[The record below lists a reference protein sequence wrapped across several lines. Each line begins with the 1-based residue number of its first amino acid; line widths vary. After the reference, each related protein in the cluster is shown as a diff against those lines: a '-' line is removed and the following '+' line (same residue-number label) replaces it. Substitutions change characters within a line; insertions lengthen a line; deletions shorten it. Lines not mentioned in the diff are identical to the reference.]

1 MTDGGFGMAGENM
14 HVSQIYLSDSEDQ
27 ALSPF
32 LKFATQ
38 TVMLAFPDANHRIY
52 DKQTLRQFLVD
63 NYDGEVVWAYDKLR
77 PYSYKADL
85 ARYCLLR
92 KFGGWY
98 LDIAIKIANPVELD
112 EKIQFLG
119 FRDIQKH
126 SASSWACSTAIIFS
140 KPGNKVFETAIAY
153 IIRNCHEEYYG
164 RTPLCPT
171 GPTVFGAALAAHR
184 AQENYI
190 FGDYLELTPARRI
203 RNGAFVLPD
212 GTIMAW
218 SKPAGGGDLAG
229 LGASGVNN
237 YNDFWKAR
245 DVYVKEK

>member
-1 MTDGGFGMAGENM
+1 MAGKDM

-38 TVMLAFPDANHRIY
+38 TVMQAFPGAKYRIY
-52 DKQTLRQFLVD
+52 DKQTLRQFLVE
-63 NYDGEVVWAYDKLR
+63 NYDGDVVWAYDTLR
-77 PYSYKADL
+77 PYAYKADL
-85 ARYCLLR
+85 ARYCLLG
-92 KFGGWY
+92 KLGGWY
-98 LDIAIKIANPVELD
+98 VDISINIANPVVLD
-112 EKIQFLG
+112 EKIQFLS
-119 FRDIQKH
+119 FREVQKYT
-126 SASSWACSTAIIFS
+126 ASSWACSNAIIYS

-153 IIRNCHEEYYG
+153 IIRNCREEYYG

-190 FGDYLELTPARRI
+190 FGDYSELTPAHQI
-203 RNGAFVLPD
+203 KNKAFILPD

-218 SKPAGGGDLAG
+218 NKPTLGGDLIG
-229 LGASGVNN
+229 LGATGINN
-237 YNDFWKAR
+237 YVDFWKAR
-245 DVYVKEK
+245 DVYAKEK

>member
-1 MTDGGFGMAGENM
+1 M
-14 HVSQIYLSDSEDQ
+14 HVSQIYLSDSGQ
-27 ALSPF
+27 ALSPS
-32 LKFATQ
+32 LRFATQ
-38 TVMLAFPDANHRIY
+38 TVMDAFPGADHRIY
-52 DKQTLRQFLVD
+52 DRQTLRQFLVEH
-63 NYDGEVVWAYDKLR
+63 YDGDIVWAYDKLR
-77 PYSYKADL
+77 PYAYKADL
-85 ARYCLLR
+85 ARYCLLQ

-98 LDIAIKIANPVELD
+98 VDISIKIANPVVLG

-119 FRDIQKH
+119 FREIQKY
-126 SASSWACSTAIIFS
+126 SASSWACSNSIIFS

-153 IIRNCHEEYYG
+153 VVRNCHEEYYG

-184 AQENYI
+184 AQENHL
-190 FGDYLELTPARRI
+190 FGDVLELTPKHRI
-203 RNGAFVLPD
+203 KNKAFVLAD

-218 SKPAGGGDLAG
+218 NKPAEGGDLVA

-245 DVYVKEK
+245 DVYAKEK